1 MDGFRSE
8 SISAVGP
15 KPDIKI
21 SFTLAKH
28 KINLLSIRVG
38 TNTVPTLPGCGGKS
52 NGLAQQRLGQN
63 LPRLI
68 EKNAAF

>member
-1 MDGFRSE
+1 RAKTMDDFRSE

-28 KINLLSIRVG
+28 KINMLSIRVG
-38 TNTVPTLPGCGGKS
+38 TNTVPTLRGS
-52 NGLAQQRLGQN
+52 LGFSTHN
-63 LPRLI
+63 L
-68 EKNAAF
+68 